1 MTGMFVCVY
10 QVCPCAGVKCNN
22 VFLTLQAFEGQIPFS
37 VGKVINDFMIG
48 DLDLAGV
55 GESF

>member
-1 MTGMFVCVY
+1 MCFP
-10 QVCPCAGVKCNN
+10 VCPCAGVKCNN
-22 VFLTLQAFEGQIPFS
+22 VFLTLQGFEVQMIPFS

>member
-1 MTGMFVCVY
+1 MC
-10 QVCPCAGVKCNN
+10 VCPCAGVNFNN
-22 VFLTLQAFEGQIPFS
+22 FFLTLQGFEGQMPFS

-48 DLDLAGV
+48 DLDLARV

>member
-1 MTGMFVCVY
+1 MFVCFP
-10 QVCPCAGVKCNN
+10 VCPCDGVKCNN
-22 VFLTLQAFEGQIPFS
+22 VLTLQGFEGQIPFS